1 MRQAGFEPAT
11 DGLKVRYATSASLA
25 LAVYLKSISPTFFSL
40 SLLYIYYIKNFIKNQ
55 SESEVINSFNS
66 SSEIQYPT
74 SSSKVTVSRLSPRGN
89 SSSIFQ

>member
-25 LAVYLKSISPTFFSL
+25 LAVYLKNISPTFFLFL

-55 SESEVINSFNS
+55 LKSEAINSFNS
-66 SSEIQYPT
+66 SSEI
-74 SSSKVTVSRLSPRGN
+74 
-89 SSSIFQ
+89 